1 MGKKAAFK
9 PYENEA
15 DCLQLGD
22 LTVENRL
29 DRISI
34 FGSIDLWKDK
44 AGLQSAREIKALID
58 EVVKTLEG
66 MDLPEK
72 VSLAKIE
79 TIENPFA

>member
-9 PYENEA
+9 PYENET

-29 DRISI
+29 DRITI
-34 FGSIDLWKDK
+34 FGSIDIWKDK
-44 AGLQSAREIKALID
+44 TGLQSAREIKELID

-66 MDLPEK
+66 IDLPEK
-72 VSLAKIE
+72 VELAKTE